1 MFYKEVYRGLARY
14 IGEDELYDKIDGLP
28 PFQFYK
34 NEIYEIRIIDEGYL
48 FYVFVLTLE
57 GGAVTYVPYKPGNL
71 WTFWEA
77 PVVAESSPAPPVAA
91 EPSPAHPTFV
101 RYWIDRLRSKFSRR
115 NRIVN
120 LFLRMGELPR

>member
-1 MFYKEVYRGLARY
+1 MFSRRVYRGLARY
-14 IGEDELYDKIDGLP
+14 LGEDEVYIKVDHCS

-34 NEIYEIRIIDEGYL
+34 NEVYEVCIIDEGYL
-48 FYVFVLTLE
+48 FYVLVLTPE
-57 GGAVTYVPYKPGNL
+57 GETVTYVPYEPECL
-71 WTFWEA
+71 WNYWE
-77 PVVAESSPAPPVAA
+77 PLLRQDVAA

-120 LFLRMGELPR
+120 SFLQRGELPR